1 MFGVESWGSL
11 FSSAVGVLYLGA
23 VITTIVVVIL
33 DNRNPV
39 KTLSWVLVLSFL
51 PMVGLVLY
59 YFFGRDTRKEKLI
72 GKKGFARLTRRPM
85 AEYQQQQALVVQE
98 DQHAVMQYFR
108 NVNDSLP
115 FDGNDVAFYTSGE
128 AMIEALLEAIA
139 GAKHHIHIQFYIFEA
154 DEVGK
159 KVCEALMKKAREGV
173 EVERKVREINVPAL
187 ELITQTAPNRYLVR
201 IVCSK
206 GTYVRTLCH
215 DIGERIGVPAHM
227 SFLLRTRSGAF
238 DLDGAFTIGELRE
251 MKEQDRLG
259 EAVTSIEQSLMH
271 IGEARMELNAK
282 GEKFLTHGAEVVFP
296 GVENLPVDIPL
307 RGYCNGKFLGIAKSN
322 GEAVHICT
330 FLGEDINE

>member
-1 MFGVESWGSL
+1 MLEGVVNVLKPPGLTSSDVVSDIRHIFDMKRVGHTGTLDPGAAGVLPICIGRATRLFDYLVDKEKEYIGEIAFGVATDTQDSYGEAVERMDAIVTEDMIKDVLPL
-11 FSSAVGVLYLGA
+11 FVGVQNQTAPLYSA
-23 VITTIVVVIL
+23 
-33 DNRNPV
+33 
-39 KTLSWVLVLSFL
+39 LS
-51 PMVGLVLY
+51 VG
-59 YFFGRDTRKEKLI
+59 
-72 GKKGFARLTRRPM
+72 GKKMYKL
-85 AEYQQQQALVVQE
+85 
-98 DQHAVMQYFR
+98 
-108 NVNDSLP
+108 
-115 FDGNDVAFYTSGE
+115 
-128 AMIEALLEAIA
+128 
-139 GAKHHIHIQFYIFEA
+139 
-154 DEVGK
+154 
-159 KVCEALMKKAREGV
+159 AREGV

-238 DLDGAFTIGELRE
+238 DLDGAFTIAELRE
-251 MKEQDRLG
+251 MKEQGRLS

-296 GVENLPVDIPL
+296 GVETLPVDIPL

-330 FLGEDINE
+330 FLGEDNNE

>member
-1 MFGVESWGSL
+1 MLEGVVNVLKPPGLTSSDVVSDIRHIFDMKRVGHTGTLDPGAAGVLPICIGRATRLFDYLVDKEKEYIGEIAFGVATDTQDSYGEAVERMDAIVTEDMIKDVLPL
-11 FSSAVGVLYLGA
+11 FVGVQDQTAPLYSA
-23 VITTIVVVIL
+23 
-33 DNRNPV
+33 
-39 KTLSWVLVLSFL
+39 LS
-51 PMVGLVLY
+51 VG
-59 YFFGRDTRKEKLI
+59 
-72 GKKGFARLTRRPM
+72 GKKMYKL
-85 AEYQQQQALVVQE
+85 
-98 DQHAVMQYFR
+98 
-108 NVNDSLP
+108 
-115 FDGNDVAFYTSGE
+115 
-128 AMIEALLEAIA
+128 
-139 GAKHHIHIQFYIFEA
+139 
-154 DEVGK
+154 
-159 KVCEALMKKAREGV
+159 AREGV

-238 DLDGAFTIGELRE
+238 DLDGAFTIAELRE
-251 MKEQDRLG
+251 MKEQGRLS

-271 IGEARMELNAK
+271 IGETRMELNAK

-296 GVENLPVDIPL
+296 GVEELPVDVPL

-330 FLGEDINE
+330 FLGEDNNE

>member
-1 MFGVESWGSL
+1 MLEGVVNVLKPPGLTSSDVVSDIRHIFGMKRVGHTGTL
-11 FSSAVGVLYLGA
+11 DPGAAGVLPICIGRATRLFDYL
-23 VITTIVVVIL
+23 V
-33 DNRNPV
+33 D
-39 KTLSWVLVLSFL
+39 
-51 PMVGLVLY
+51 
-59 YFFGRDTRKEKLI
+59 KEKEYIGEIAFGIATDTQDSYGEAVERMDAVVTEDMIKAVLPSFTGLQNQTAPLYSALSVG
-72 GKKGFARLTRRPM
+72 GKKMYKL
-85 AEYQQQQALVVQE
+85 
-98 DQHAVMQYFR
+98 
-108 NVNDSLP
+108 
-115 FDGNDVAFYTSGE
+115 
-128 AMIEALLEAIA
+128 
-139 GAKHHIHIQFYIFEA
+139 
-154 DEVGK
+154 
-159 KVCEALMKKAREGV
+159 AREGV

-187 ELITQTAPNRYLVR
+187 ELIIQTAPNRYLVR

>member
-1 MFGVESWGSL
+1 MLEGVVNVLKPPGLTSSDVVSDIRHIFGMKRVGHTGTL
-11 FSSAVGVLYLGA
+11 DPGAAGVLPICIGRATRLFDYL
-23 VITTIVVVIL
+23 V
-33 DNRNPV
+33 D
-39 KTLSWVLVLSFL
+39 
-51 PMVGLVLY
+51 
-59 YFFGRDTRKEKLI
+59 KEKEYIGEIAFGIATDTQDSYGEAVERMDTVVTEEMIKAVLPSFTGLQNQTAPLYSALSVG
-72 GKKGFARLTRRPM
+72 GKKMYKL
-85 AEYQQQQALVVQE
+85 
-98 DQHAVMQYFR
+98 
-108 NVNDSLP
+108 
-115 FDGNDVAFYTSGE
+115 
-128 AMIEALLEAIA
+128 
-139 GAKHHIHIQFYIFEA
+139 
-154 DEVGK
+154 
-159 KVCEALMKKAREGV
+159 AREGV

>member
-1 MFGVESWGSL
+1 MLEGVVNVLKPPGLTSSDVVSDIRHIFGMKRVGHTGTL
-11 FSSAVGVLYLGA
+11 DPGAAGVLPICIGRATRLFDYL
-23 VITTIVVVIL
+23 V
-33 DNRNPV
+33 D
-39 KTLSWVLVLSFL
+39 
-51 PMVGLVLY
+51 
-59 YFFGRDTRKEKLI
+59 KEKEYIGEIAFGIATDTQDSYGEAVERMDAVVTEEMIKDVLPSFTGLQNQTAPLYSALSVG
-72 GKKGFARLTRRPM
+72 GKKMYKL
-85 AEYQQQQALVVQE
+85 
-98 DQHAVMQYFR
+98 
-108 NVNDSLP
+108 
-115 FDGNDVAFYTSGE
+115 
-128 AMIEALLEAIA
+128 
-139 GAKHHIHIQFYIFEA
+139 
-154 DEVGK
+154 
-159 KVCEALMKKAREGV
+159 AREGV
-173 EVERKVREINVPAL
+173 EVARKVREINVPAL
-187 ELITQTAPNRYLVR
+187 EIITQTAPNRYLVR

-206 GTYVRTLCH
+206 GTSVRTLCH

>member
-1 MFGVESWGSL
+1 MLEGVVNVLKPPGLTSSDVVSDIRHIFGMKRVGHTGTLDPGAAGVLPICIGRATRLFDYLVDKEKEYIGEIAFGIATDTQDSYGEAVERMDAIVTEDMIKDVLPL
-11 FSSAVGVLYLGA
+11 FVGVQNQTAPLYSA
-23 VITTIVVVIL
+23 
-33 DNRNPV
+33 
-39 KTLSWVLVLSFL
+39 LS
-51 PMVGLVLY
+51 VG
-59 YFFGRDTRKEKLI
+59 
-72 GKKGFARLTRRPM
+72 GKKMYKL
-85 AEYQQQQALVVQE
+85 
-98 DQHAVMQYFR
+98 
-108 NVNDSLP
+108 
-115 FDGNDVAFYTSGE
+115 
-128 AMIEALLEAIA
+128 
-139 GAKHHIHIQFYIFEA
+139 
-154 DEVGK
+154 
-159 KVCEALMKKAREGV
+159 AREGV

-238 DLDGAFTIGELRE
+238 DLDSAFTIAELRE
-251 MKEQDRLG
+251 MKEQGRLS

-296 GVENLPVDIPL
+296 GVETLPVDIPL

-330 FLGEDINE
+330 FLGEDNNE

>member
-1 MFGVESWGSL
+1 MLEGVVNVLKPPGLTSSDVVSDIRHIFGMKRVGHTGTL
-11 FSSAVGVLYLGA
+11 DPGAAGVLPICIGRATRLFDYL
-23 VITTIVVVIL
+23 V
-33 DNRNPV
+33 D
-39 KTLSWVLVLSFL
+39 
-51 PMVGLVLY
+51 
-59 YFFGRDTRKEKLI
+59 KEKEYIGEIAFGIATDTQDSYGEAVEHMDAVVTEEMVKAVLPLFTGLQNQTAPLYSALSVG
-72 GKKGFARLTRRPM
+72 GKKMYKL
-85 AEYQQQQALVVQE
+85 
-98 DQHAVMQYFR
+98 
-108 NVNDSLP
+108 
-115 FDGNDVAFYTSGE
+115 
-128 AMIEALLEAIA
+128 
-139 GAKHHIHIQFYIFEA
+139 
-154 DEVGK
+154 
-159 KVCEALMKKAREGV
+159 AREGV

>member
-1 MFGVESWGSL
+1 MLEGVVNVLKPPGLTSSDVVSDIRHIFGMKRVGHTGTL
-11 FSSAVGVLYLGA
+11 DPGAAGVLPICIGRATRLFDYL
-23 VITTIVVVIL
+23 V
-33 DNRNPV
+33 D
-39 KTLSWVLVLSFL
+39 
-51 PMVGLVLY
+51 
-59 YFFGRDTRKEKLI
+59 KEKEYIGEIAFGIATDTQDSYGEAVERMDAVVTEEMVKAVLPSFTGLQRQTAPLYSALSVG
-72 GKKGFARLTRRPM
+72 GKKMYKL
-85 AEYQQQQALVVQE
+85 
-98 DQHAVMQYFR
+98 
-108 NVNDSLP
+108 
-115 FDGNDVAFYTSGE
+115 
-128 AMIEALLEAIA
+128 
-139 GAKHHIHIQFYIFEA
+139 
-154 DEVGK
+154 
-159 KVCEALMKKAREGV
+159 AREGV

-187 ELITQTAPNRYLVR
+187 ELLTQTAPNRYLVR

>member
-1 MFGVESWGSL
+1 MLEGVVNVLKPPGLTSSDVVSDIRHIFGMKRVGHTGTL
-11 FSSAVGVLYLGA
+11 DPGAAGVLPICIGRATRLFDYL
-23 VITTIVVVIL
+23 V
-33 DNRNPV
+33 D
-39 KTLSWVLVLSFL
+39 
-51 PMVGLVLY
+51 
-59 YFFGRDTRKEKLI
+59 KEKEYIGEIAFGIATDTQDSYGEAVERMDAVVTEEMVKAVLPLFTGLQNQTAPLYSALSVG
-72 GKKGFARLTRRPM
+72 GKKMYKL
-85 AEYQQQQALVVQE
+85 
-98 DQHAVMQYFR
+98 
-108 NVNDSLP
+108 
-115 FDGNDVAFYTSGE
+115 
-128 AMIEALLEAIA
+128 
-139 GAKHHIHIQFYIFEA
+139 
-154 DEVGK
+154 
-159 KVCEALMKKAREGV
+159 AREGV

>member
-1 MFGVESWGSL
+1 MLEGVVNVLKPPGLTSSDVVSDIRHIFGMKRVGHTGTL
-11 FSSAVGVLYLGA
+11 DPGAAGVLPICIGRATRLFDYL
-23 VITTIVVVIL
+23 V
-33 DNRNPV
+33 D
-39 KTLSWVLVLSFL
+39 
-51 PMVGLVLY
+51 
-59 YFFGRDTRKEKLI
+59 KEKEYIGEIAFGIATDTQDSYGEAVERMDAVVTEEMIKAVLPSFTGLQNQTAPLYSALSVG
-72 GKKGFARLTRRPM
+72 GKKMYKL
-85 AEYQQQQALVVQE
+85 
-98 DQHAVMQYFR
+98 
-108 NVNDSLP
+108 
-115 FDGNDVAFYTSGE
+115 
-128 AMIEALLEAIA
+128 
-139 GAKHHIHIQFYIFEA
+139 
-154 DEVGK
+154 
-159 KVCEALMKKAREGV
+159 AREGV

-251 MKEQDRLG
+251 MKEQNRLG